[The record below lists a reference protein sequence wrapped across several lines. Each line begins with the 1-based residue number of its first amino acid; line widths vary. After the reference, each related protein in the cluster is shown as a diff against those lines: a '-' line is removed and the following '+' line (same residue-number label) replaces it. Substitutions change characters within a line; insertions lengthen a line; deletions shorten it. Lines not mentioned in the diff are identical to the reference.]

1 MPKRMTGR
9 AITFLLPVLLAAMA
23 GCQQAPDRTDKCWR
37 APSPRN
43 SSLHGSITTGFG
55 VGSGRGMAGGFPMGG
70 GMAGAGGMPGP
81 VPTGMGPAMDD
92 GGPFTPGQAGGRD
105 VPRDC
110 MPPDFPPRTRRPS
123 RQAATPP
130 ALPPAQQVP
139 DTVDVSAIRI
149 GP

>member
-1 MPKRMTGR
+1 MTGR
-9 AITFLLPVLLAAMA
+9 AITFLLPVLLAAVA
-23 GCQQAPDRTDKCWR
+23 GCQQAPDHTDKCWR

-55 VGSGRGMAGGFPMGG
+55 VGGGRGMAGGFPMGG

-81 VPTGMGPAMDD
+81 VPTGMGTGMGPAMDD
-92 GGPFTPGQAGGRD
+92 GGPFMPGQAGGRD
-105 VPRDC
+105 MPRDC
-110 MPPDFPPRTRRPS
+110 MPPDFPTRARRPS

-130 ALPPAQQVP
+130 ALPAARQAP
-139 DTVDVSAIRI
+139 DAVDVSAIRI